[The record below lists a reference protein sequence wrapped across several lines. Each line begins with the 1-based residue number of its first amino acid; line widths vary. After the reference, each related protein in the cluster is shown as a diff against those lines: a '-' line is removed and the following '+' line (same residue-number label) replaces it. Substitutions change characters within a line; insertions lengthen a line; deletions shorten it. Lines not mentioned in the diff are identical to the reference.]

1 MFGRIFLGDE
11 ATWNSLIILATYL
24 HIECISLKVVIWRP
38 FSGQSAICVIRRNEV
53 GPPYLHPQLRQT
65 VDWWIK
71 SIGTH
76 LQMCGELSLLIRRAR
91 QRPVGQWMAF
101 NGPGDAGVA
110 FSIFRRKKK
119 DKEKVKLFAHWT
131 PLVDEWRRADFN
143 WKKSVKKGSFATH
156 QRPWNAHSFCTF
168 YFDWWLIHC
177 EPMGHTI
184 RTIGLFSQHVVLTW
198 LATWHIW
205 YVIKVTY
212 LAATILISL
221 HTFTGLIRSDVR
233 SC

>member
-11 ATWNSLIILATYL
+11 TTWNSLIILATYL

-76 LQMCGELSLLIRRAR
+76 LQMCGELSLLIRSAR

-119 DKEKVKLFAHWT
+119 KKRKSNCSLIGRRLLTNGDVQTLIEKNPLKKVRLLRIKGHETLTASALSTLIGGWFIASRWAIQSAPSGSLVNTSCWLDWQLDTFGTSSKL
-131 PLVDEWRRADFN
+131 
-143 WKKSVKKGSFATH
+143 
-156 QRPWNAHSFCTF
+156 
-168 YFDWWLIHC
+168 
-177 EPMGHTI
+177 
-184 RTIGLFSQHVVLTW
+184 RT
-198 LATWHIW
+198 
-205 YVIKVTY
+205 
-212 LAATILISL
+212 
-221 HTFTGLIRSDVR
+221 
-233 SC
+233 